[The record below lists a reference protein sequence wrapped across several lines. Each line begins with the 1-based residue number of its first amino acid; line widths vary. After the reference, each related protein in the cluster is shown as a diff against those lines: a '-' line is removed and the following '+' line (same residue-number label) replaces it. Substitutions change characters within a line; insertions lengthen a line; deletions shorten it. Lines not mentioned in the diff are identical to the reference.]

1 MSKVKSKT
9 KNMKTFEKYEDIV
22 FQIIGAAMHVHHIL
36 NYGLSE
42 PIYQEALQLELSD
55 EGIKSER
62 EKALNCFYK
71 NYKLEK
77 TYKAD
82 FVVGDDIIVEIK
94 SRANLLPEHRAQL
107 FNYMRLTQSPIGLLI
122 NFGRS
127 HLQSERY
134 GYVKDTNE
142 CVLLDRYMHIK
153 SPNSQ
158 DIL

>member
-1 MSKVKSKT
+1 
-9 KNMKTFEKYEDIV
+9 MKTFEKYEDIV

-62 EKALNCFYK
+62 EKALHCFYK

-153 SPNSQ
+153 VPNAQ

>member
-1 MSKVKSKT
+1 
-9 KNMKTFEKYEDIV
+9 MKTFEKYEDIV

-62 EKALNCFYK
+62 EKALHCFYK

-122 NFGRS
+122 NFSRS

-134 GYVKDTNE
+134 GYVKATNE